1 MSSKIVIIGG
11 VAGGASV
18 AARLRRMDEQAQIIL
33 IEKGPYISYANCGL
47 PYYIGETITQREKL
61 FVQSVAGFAQRFR
74 VDIRTLSEAVEIVP
88 EQKLVRV
95 RESVSGNIYEESY
108 DKLVLSP
115 GALPIVPEWPGIQ
128 SEGVFTLRDVQDT
141 DNIKRY
147 IREKAVESAAI
158 IGGGFIGLEMAENL
172 CMAGLEVSLIEKQP
186 QVMASLD
193 PEMANFIHQKL
204 YDNGVGLYLG
214 KGVSGIGRQGEN
226 LRISLESGENLEVSM
241 VLLCMGVRPNTEL
254 ARAAGLRIG
263 DTGGIAVNAYMQT
276 SDPAIYALGDAVEI
290 PHRLLQKPVLLPLA
304 GPANKEA
311 RIVADNIVLGNLHT
325 YNGCIGTSIAK
336 VFDLHV
342 ASVGLNEKQL
352 QKEGLPYAASHT
364 HSPSHASYYP
374 QSKMMDIKLLFHP
387 ENGKLWGAQAVGSQ
401 GVDKRIE
408 MIAQVLRHHGDISD
422 LCETEQ
428 AYAPPFASAK
438 DPVNMAGFVAENI
451 CSGRC
456 RIVQWQDVLHRDR
469 EKTLLLDVRT
479 PLEYAEGHLPEA
491 VNMEVDRLREQL
503 QDLPKDKDIIIYCA
517 IGLRGYVASR
527 ILMQHGFTR
536 VYNLSGGFRTYQM
549 AVKTF

>member
-1 MSSKIVIIGG
+1 
-11 VAGGASV
+11 
-18 AARLRRMDEQAQIIL
+18 
-33 IEKGPYISYANCGL
+33 
-47 PYYIGETITQREKL
+47 
-61 FVQSVAGFAQRFR
+61 
-74 VDIRTLSEAVEIVP
+74 
-88 EQKLVRV
+88 
-95 RESVSGNIYEESY
+95 
-108 DKLVLSP
+108 
-115 GALPIVPEWPGIQ
+115 
-128 SEGVFTLRDVQDT
+128 
-141 DNIKRY
+141 
-147 IREKAVESAAI
+147 
-158 IGGGFIGLEMAENL
+158 
-172 CMAGLEVSLIEKQP
+172 
-186 QVMASLD
+186 
-193 PEMANFIHQKL
+193 
-204 YDNGVGLYLG
+204 
-214 KGVSGIGRQGEN
+214 
-226 LRISLESGENLEVSM
+226 
-241 VLLCMGVRPNTEL
+241 
-254 ARAAGLRIG
+254 
-263 DTGGIAVNAYMQT
+263 
-276 SDPAIYALGDAVEI
+276 
-290 PHRLLQKPVLLPLA
+290 
-304 GPANKEA
+304 
-311 RIVADNIVLGNLHT
+311 
-325 YNGCIGTSIAK
+325 
-336 VFDLHV
+336 
-342 ASVGLNEKQL
+342 
-352 QKEGLPYAASHT
+352 
-364 HSPSHASYYP
+364 
-374 QSKMMDIKLLFHP
+374 MMDIKLLFHP